1 MLDVKTIK
9 ELLHKREL
17 KATNSRIALLSNLVK
32 FGSAMPY
39 SAIQKALKSTDRV
52 TLYRTLQTLSDKGI
66 IHKAANI
73 NNEDYYAICNHTCS
87 NDDHIHNHIHFKC
100 DDCHTITCE
109 NIEQEIY
116 LSIPN
121 FKINSVSIN
130 ANGKCKDCAENQ
142 TVSPTVVICSEC
154 KKEKLLQLQHNLAP
168 LHSGHFPPRIFSGSH

>member
-17 KATNSRIALLSNLVK
+17 KATNSRIDLLSNLDK
-32 FGSAMPY
+32 FGSAMAY

-66 IHKAANI
+66 IHKAAHI
-73 NNEDYYAICNHTCS
+73 DNEDYYAICEHSCTA
-87 NDDHIHNHIHFKC
+87 DEHIHHHVHFKC

-109 NIEQEIY
+109 NIEKEID

-121 FKINSVSIN
+121 YKINSVS
-130 ANGKCKDCAENQ
+130 
-142 TVSPTVVICSEC
+142 TVSYTHLTLPTIRGV
-154 KKEKLLQLQHNLAP
+154 
-168 LHSGHFPPRIFSGSH
+168 